1 MYFNGSSEEWKGAY
15 FCQASMHVHKIRT
28 LSVFCSF
35 ECNGIITEIENKNE
49 PITFSIEFTMMEA
62 DETFIVIVPIMKVE
76 MRRSAVMSV
85 ERNGRGRKMCATRI
99 KLIYRLM
106 DTKTW
111 ASNAS
116 SSLCQLISVFNNSST
131 L

>member
-85 ERNGRGRKMCATRI
+85 ERNGRGRKIVCYQNKADLQANGH
-99 KLIYRLM
+99 KDVGL
-106 DTKTW
+106 
-111 ASNAS
+111 
-116 SSLCQLISVFNNSST
+116 
-131 L
+131 

>member
-1 MYFNGSSEEWKGAY
+1 
-15 FCQASMHVHKIRT
+15 MHVHKIRT
-28 LSVFCSF
+28 LSVFYPF

-62 DETFIVIVPIMKVE
+62 DETFIVVVPIMKVE

-85 ERNGRGRKMCATRI
+85 ERKGRGRQMCATRI

-116 SSLCQLISVFNNSST
+116 PSLCLLISVFNNSST